1 MVNIKFS
8 GLPSVDVWKAQMEA
22 FCNAVRSGTP
32 SPIPPE
38 GVVLTNVIMDGIF
51 KSQSLGKEVEVQVPD
66 F

>member
-8 GLPSVDVWKAQMEA
+8 GLHSVDVWKAQMEA
-22 FCNAVRSGTP
+22 FGQAVRSESP

-51 KSQSLGKEVEVQVPD
+51 KSQSIGQEVAVQVPN